1 MKKYLIAFILLPLLI
16 FTNGCTPSNDE
27 EIGYKE
33 SSINDEI
40 PIPKNAKQIEITTNS
55 SNPNVKIGVRYE
67 LENIGGEQGLYPLNS
82 YFQKLKDLGWVELED
97 RRMGHVQFLKKD
109 DTVIAI
115 EIHEDTIDIYEMNR
129 DAKF

>member
-1 MKKYLIAFILLPLLI
+1 LLPLLI

>member
-1 MKKYLIAFILLPLLI
+1 MKKYLIAFMLLPLLI
-16 FTNGCTPSNDE
+16 FANGCRPSNDE

-55 SNPNVKIGVRYE
+55 SNPNIKIGVRYE
-67 LENIGGEQGLYPLNS
+67 LKNIGGEQGLYPPKS
-82 YFQKLKDLGWVELED
+82 YFQKLKDLGWMELEEK
-97 RRMGHVQFLKKD
+97 RMGHVQFFKKD

-115 EIHEDTIDIYEMNR
+115 EIHEDTINIYEMNTG
-129 DAKF
+129 AKF

>member
-1 MKKYLIAFILLPLLI
+1 LKRLLIAFILLPLLI
-16 FTNGCTPSNDE
+16 VANGCTPSSDE

-55 SNPNVKIGVRYE
+55 SNPNIKIGVRYE
-67 LENIGGEQGLYPLNS
+67 LKNIGGEQGLYRPKS
-82 YFQKLKDLGWVELED
+82 YFQKLTDIGWAELED
-97 RRMGHVQFLKKD
+97 RRLGHVQFFKKD

-115 EIHEDTIDIYEMNR
+115 DIGEDTFEIYEMNK